1 MRPSPLR
8 PDTRRS
14 TTPTT
19 AVTSVAPRR
28 GSSGSTAAR
37 PSPTRTRT
45 GSGTRSATTIWR
57 CTEMH
62 ESVLAAGQF
71 SLQLNFLSPLINGI
85 ANGAA
90 YGLLG
95 LGLVLLYKSNRIFN
109 FAQGEFATVAAIV
122 TYVFYSGTGALPKL
136 PFLVAALLGLV
147 GSVGVAMLTERLVIR
162 PMFDRAKVI
171 LVVGTVGVAL
181 LLIGLEGL
189 MPYPKTQSLPSISDV
204 LRIQPFVTR
213 VDDVAILDQDVAKVV
228 MLALLAIGAFVFFR
242 YTATGTAILAV
253 SQDATAARVV
263 GISVERI
270 SLISWGI
277 AGLLG
282 GIAGILLTVAP
293 QGTVTPGAFTGTT
306 LTVAFAAAVLGGM
319 NSLPG
324 AFVGGLSL
332 GLIEAFA
339 QVDSAFV
346 PGLKSVQNGQAE
358 VAVFIV
364 LLVVLLF
371 RPRGLLGQEA

>member
-1 MRPSPLR
+1 
-8 PDTRRS
+8 
-14 TTPTT
+14 
-19 AVTSVAPRR
+19 
-28 GSSGSTAAR
+28 
-37 PSPTRTRT
+37 
-45 GSGTRSATTIWR
+45 
-57 CTEMH
+57 MH
-62 ESVLAAGQF
+62 EIVLAGTPF
-71 SLQLNFLSPLINGI
+71 STQVNFLSPLINGI

-109 FAQGEFATVAAIV
+109 FAQGEFATVGAIV
-122 TYVFYSGTGALPKL
+122 TYVFFEGTGFLPRMPGPDWL
-136 PFLVAALLGLV
+136 RYFLAALLGLL
-147 GSVGVAMLTERLVIR
+147 GSVGIALLTERLVIR

-181 LLIGLEGL
+181 LLIGVEGL
-189 MPYPKTQSLPSISDV
+189 LPYPKSQGLPTISDV
-204 LRIQPFVTR
+204 LHTQPFITR
-213 VDDVAILDQDVAKVV
+213 IDHIPLLDQDVAKLV
-228 MLALLAIGAFVFFR
+228 MLVALAVAAFLFFR
-242 YTATGTAILAV
+242 YTPTGTAILAV

-282 GIAGILLTVAP
+282 GIAGILLAVPP

-319 NSLPG
+319 TSLPG

-339 QVDSAFV
+339 QADSSFV
-346 PGLKSVQNGQAE
+346 PGLKAVHNGQAE
-358 VAVFIV
+358 LAVFAV

-371 RPRGLLGQEA
+371 RPQGLLGRET